1 MKIVYKL
8 IMGFLVISILMGF
21 LVYNGYNGAISIK
34 NQYDRVADETLPVFE
49 NQNIIKFSVIQIIH
63 DTQEIIVSEDKIISD
78 KKKQEIV
85 QAKLILEK
93 SFEKYEIL
101 VNTFFP
107 DETEILQ
114 NIRTNSHDIMGLSSE
129 LIYLKEQGNKELE
142 IQEKELELDNREKEF
157 LNIVDIALEQE
168 RVELNERT
176 EDVNDTIKRILFSSL
191 LIGFISFV
199 VAISIGL
206 YISRSLH
213 TTISKLKN
221 ATHEISNG
229 NLDTKIE
236 INSKDEIEDLSI
248 AFNQMTQDLKTS
260 INEHKIANRQ
270 IQKSLQEKEVLLR
283 EIHHRVKNNM
293 QIISSLLLLSSQNIE
308 DKKFIEILGDSQ
320 NRIHSMALIH
330 EKLYQSE
337 NLAQINMNEYINDMA
352 SNLFNSYSK
361 GNVKLEQDVEI
372 CPLNIDYAIP
382 CGLIINELITNSLKY
397 AFPEGRNG
405 TIKIAFKSIGSNMF
419 QLSISDDGIGIPG
432 DMDIRETKSLGLHL
446 VTSLAENQL
455 HGKLIL
461 NRDRGTEFQ
470 IVFKGV

>member
-1 MKIVYKL
+1 MYKR
-8 IMGFLVISILMGF
+8 
-21 LVYNGYNGAISIK
+21 
-34 NQYDRVADETLPVFE
+34 Q
-49 NQNIIKFSVIQIIH
+49 IQIIH
-63 DTQEIIVSEDKIISD
+63 DTQEIIASEDKINSN
-78 KKKQEIV
+78 KEKQEIV

-107 DETEILQ
+107 DEAEILQ

-142 IQEKELELDNREKEF
+142 IQEKELELDNHEKEF

-337 NLAQINMNEYINDMA
+337 NLAQINIHEYINDLG
-352 SNLFNSYSK
+352 SNLMSSYGRK
-361 GNVKLEQDVEI
+361 GNAELEIDVDNI
-372 CPLNIDYAIP
+372 PLNINYAVP

-419 QLSISDDGIGIPG
+419 QLSISDDGIGIPK
-432 DMDIRETKSLGLHL
+432 DLDIRETKSLGLHL